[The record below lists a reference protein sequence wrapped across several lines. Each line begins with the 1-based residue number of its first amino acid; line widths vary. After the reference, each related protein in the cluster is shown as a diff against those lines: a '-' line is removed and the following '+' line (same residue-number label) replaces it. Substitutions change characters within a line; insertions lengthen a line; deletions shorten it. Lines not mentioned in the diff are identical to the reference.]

1 MADVHTP
8 EQRSRNMSAI
18 RSKDTKPEIY
28 FRKLLFAEGFRY
40 RVQEKSVPGH
50 PDVFLRKYNVA
61 IFIHGCFWHRHP
73 GCKYAYTPKS
83 QVNFWEKKFA
93 GNLKRDAIVKD
104 ELTEQGIRQLIVWE
118 CTIRKMMK
126 DQKTAEMIMEQTS
139 RFLMSDLSYL
149 EL

>member
-8 EQRSRNMSAI
+8 EQRSRNMAAI

-28 FRKLLFAEGFRY
+28 FRKLLFAEGCRY

-83 QVNFWEKKFA
+83 RVNFWEKKFA

-126 DQKTAEMIMEQTS
+126 DQKTAEMIMERARS
-139 RFLMSDLSYL
+139 FLMSDLLYL